1 MSETVAVAGELY
13 TSMSS
18 FSQMTGE
25 AAAEVLILS
34 AAMERAGLA
43 TKDFGQ
49 ITDLAMKGFGM
60 SATEAQAISL
70 DLLGVSQQ
78 LQVPLSQL
86 GSDFTS
92 SMAELA
98 KHGPK
103 GIEVF
108 KELSA
113 MSKAAGVE
121 MNTLLGVAKGFDTIE
136 GAAEK
141 TSRLNAI
148 LGSTL
153 NTVQMLNATESE
165 RIMLIKQSIDATG
178 QSFGSMDRFKQQAI
192 ANAAGITNMAD
203 ANKLFNT
210 SGAEFEA
217 QMAKLTGEA
226 GDLSKATSAAT
237 SIGEK
242 LKLIVES
249 LAVAVL
255 PLISVISSLLE
266 LLVLLLT
273 PVNMLF
279 NGLSIVGTKM
289 GELTGL
295 GQKFGDNVTAALFL
309 ISGALIYTTYQAL
322 TLGLTMGEAFS
333 AGLLQSMKMFSISIY
348 KNVIAPLGAGIM
360 AAGRFALTMLTSVAG
375 GLATAASS
383 AIFFG
388 ASLLYDVVF
397 GLAAAT
403 KAAYLFMLPFLPAI
417 VFAAKF
423 IAIAAAIAAVAYL
436 IYDNWEFLVSW
447 FTGAL
452 TSLGDFF
459 VSLGDGIMNVF
470 TLIGDAFKGF
480 LNLFISG
487 INFMIGALNS
497 ISFTVPDWVPLI
509 GGENFGINIPLIPML
524 ENGADIEGDGMA
536 YLHSQEMVVTAAQ
549 TKELDDRVETAS
561 DILATVPT
569 MATAITNP
577 VAAMAS
583 IGAGT
588 LNEDSGGLITALT
601 EAIKTLAAGAV
612 PAPAGQQATQVPVI
626 LQINERQLGKVMID
640 TLNNKQ
646 SVKVLKT

>member
-1 MSETVAVAGELY
+1 MR
-13 TSMSS
+13 MSS

-360 AAGRFALTMLTSVAG
+360 AAGRFALTMLVVQYSLERLYYMTLFLVLLPPRRQHIS
-375 GLATAASS
+375 LCSL
-383 AIFFG
+383 FFRLLYLQQ
-388 ASLLYDVVF
+388 SLLP
-397 GLAAAT
+397 
-403 KAAYLFMLPFLPAI
+403 LPLP
-417 VFAAKF
+417 
-423 IAIAAAIAAVAYL
+423 L
-436 IYDNWEFLVSW
+436 
-447 FTGAL
+447 
-452 TSLGDFF
+452 
-459 VSLGDGIMNVF
+459 
-470 TLIGDAFKGF
+470 
-480 LNLFISG
+480 
-487 INFMIGALNS
+487 
-497 ISFTVPDWVPLI
+497 P
-509 GGENFGINIPLIPML
+509 
-524 ENGADIEGDGMA
+524 
-536 YLHSQEMVVTAAQ
+536 Q
-549 TKELDDRVETAS
+549 
-561 DILATVPT
+561 
-569 MATAITNP
+569 
-577 VAAMAS
+577 
-583 IGAGT
+583 
-588 LNEDSGGLITALT
+588 
-601 EAIKTLAAGAV
+601 
-612 PAPAGQQATQVPVI
+612 
-626 LQINERQLGKVMID
+626 
-640 TLNNKQ
+640 
-646 SVKVLKT
+646 